1 MSPLAVAVLALTAYA
16 VAYRFYAR
24 HLATR
29 LFELDG
35 SRPTPAHRLRDDIDY
50 VPANRYV
57 LFGHQFASITGLSPM
72 LGPAIAV
79 IWGWLPATLWVV
91 LGGIFVGAVQDFGA
105 LAVSLRARGLSIGK
119 ITESLVGARAKTLFH
134 IIIFFLI
141 ALAMGVF
148 VHIIATLFSPS
159 FYPES
164 VLPSTLLIGIA
175 LAVGIGIYR
184 RHWGLVP
191 VTLAG
196 FVPMIVLVGV
206 GIRYPAVGPSLAEWK
221 WLLLGYAFVASV
233 LPVWLLLQP
242 RDYINSLLLYVG
254 VGAMYLGFVLTNPS
268 FVAPAIDL
276 HPDGAPAMFPFVFI
290 VIACGA
296 ASGFHAL
303 VSSGTSAKQL
313 DKETDAPF
321 VGYGAMLGESVVGLM
336 AVLACTA
343 GFVSREEWLARYVSW
358 QAADSLGNNI
368 AAFVGGTSAFLG
380 ALGFSQPIAS
390 TCVAVMVVSFA
401 LTSLD
406 SATRLLRYNVAE
418 MGETLGVQLL
428 GNRLVASAVAV
439 AAIWFFAF
447 YEVGDEFAGLVL
459 WQLFGT
465 TNQLLAGLALLA
477 ITVYLLRRGKPLVYT
492 LVPMLSSWSRPCPRW
507 SATWSNSGPDA
518 IGSCWRPARSS
529 SSWRAGWWSSRPS
542 QSASFADGRSR
553 KVSTWSSGLLQYRTV
568 VRWRRKRESL
578 VSRRHHGCRG
588 LRCPHP
594 VRSRLPKQARSVRR
608 ASRRLSG
615 NRDLD
620 QLAISNREAV

>member
-196 FVPMIVLVGV
+196 FVAMIVLVGV

-254 VGAMYLGFVLTNPS
+254 VGAMYLGFVFTNPS
-268 FVAPAIDL
+268 FVAPAVDL

-428 GNRLVASAVAV
+428 GNRLMASGVAV

-492 LVPMLSSWSRPCPRW
+492 LVPMLFVLVSTM
-507 SATWSNSGPDA
+507 SAMVSNLVEFWTGRHWVLLA
-518 IGSCWRPARSS
+518 TGAVIFVL
-529 SSWRAGWWSSRPS
+529 AGWLVVESALAVRLFRRRPVTEGLDVEFGTATIS
-542 QSASFADGRSR
+542 DGRPLEE
-553 KVSTWSSGLLQYRTV
+553 KT
-568 VRWRRKRESL
+568 
-578 VSRRHHGCRG
+578 
-588 LRCPHP
+588 
-594 VRSRLPKQARSVRR
+594 
-608 ASRRLSG
+608 
-615 NRDLD
+615 
-620 QLAISNREAV
+620 

>member
-1 MSPLAVAVLALTAYA
+1 MSPLSVAFLALAAYA

-29 LFELDG
+29 LFDLDG
-35 SRPTPAHRLRDDIDY
+35 TRPTPAHRFRDDVDY

-57 LFGHQFASITGLSPM
+57 LFGHQYASITGLSPM

-91 LGGIFVGAVQDFGA
+91 LGGIFVGSVQDFCA

-119 ITESLVGARAKTLFH
+119 ITESLVGVRGKTLFH

-148 VHIIATLFSPS
+148 VHIIATLFSPE

-175 LAVGIGIYR
+175 LAVGISVYR
-184 RHWGLVP
+184 RQLGLVRL
-191 VTLAG
+191 TAAG
-196 FVPMIVLVGV
+196 FVGMVVLISV
-206 GIRYPAVGPSLAEWK
+206 GIRYPVVGPSLAEWK
-221 WLLLGYAFVASV
+221 WLLLGYAFTASV

-254 VGAMYLGFVLTNPS
+254 VGAMYLGFALTNPS
-268 FVAPAIDL
+268 FVAPAVDL
-276 HPDGAPAMFPFVFI
+276 HPQGAPAMFPFVFV

-303 VSSGTSAKQL
+303 VSSGTSSKQL

-321 VGYGAMLGESVVGLM
+321 VGYGAMLGESVLGLM

-368 AAFVGGTSAFLG
+368 AAFVGGTSEFLS

-390 TCVAVMVVSFA
+390 TFVAVMVVSFA

-406 SATRLLRYNVAE
+406 SGTRLLRYNVAE
-418 MGETLGVQLL
+418 MGETLGLPLL
-428 GNRLVASAVAV
+428 RNRIVASGVAV
-439 AAIWFFAF
+439 GAIWFFAF

-465 TNQLLAGLALLA
+465 TNQLLAGLALLT

-492 LVPMLSSWSRPCPRW
+492 LVPML
-507 SATWSNSGPDA
+507 
-518 IGSCWRPARSS
+518 
-529 SSWRAGWWSSRPS
+529 
-542 QSASFADGRSR
+542 FM
-553 KVSTWSSGLLQYRTV
+553 
-568 VRWRRKRESL
+568 L
-578 VSRRHHGCRG
+578 VSSMSAMVSNLIAFWTSHQWILLATDAVIFFLALWLAVESALAVLRFRRR
-588 LRCPHP
+588 P
-594 VRSRLPKQARSVRR
+594 VTEGFEVEFETATIPCSRSLEEKT
-608 ASRRLSG
+608 
-615 NRDLD
+615 
-620 QLAISNREAV
+620 